1 MRIVVCVKEVLDPD
15 AVNNYVLSGNLKIGE
30 DGKTLDVS
38 AVPRLMNGYD
48 EQALERRSADPGC
61 GRGLLG
67 LRRSPSARTPKPFS
81 STAPPWVQTTSFISM
96 PATPASDCHVVANL
110 LSAYIRTSGGA
121 DLVFCGRQASDDDQ
135 GVVPALIGETLEMPV
150 VPLARAIEVNG
161 NTVKVTRVT
170 PDGDEVVEG
179 NTPAVVTISNEL
191 GEPRFPTARAKM
203 AARKK
208 KADSRSGERPGPIG
222 RGPDREDR
230 TLETAR
236 PPGSGQ
242 LRVPRRLASR
252 SRASPH
258 EKLARRQPRLGL
270 PRGRDCVSRVM
281 RPHGKCFFP
290 CFRALALG
298 GDTSSAFLEGSP
310 AEAFCGSR

>member
-48 EQALERRSADPGC
+48 EQALEAAQRIRDAGRDCSITAVTIGKDAKALLKHCAAMGADDIVHIDAGD
-61 GRGLLG
+61 
-67 LRRSPSARTPKPFS
+67 
-81 STAPPWVQTTSFISM
+81 TSL
-96 PATPASDCHVVANL
+96 DCHVVANI

-121 DLVFCGRQASDDDQ
+121 DLVLCGRQASDDDQ
-135 GVVPALIGETLEMPV
+135 GVVPALIGETLDMPV
-150 VPLARAIEVNG
+150 VPLARAIEVDG

-179 NTPAVVTISNEL
+179 NTPAVITISNEL

-208 KADSRSGERPGPIG
+208 KPTVIAAD
-222 RGPDREDR
+222 D
-230 TLETAR
+230 
-236 PPGSGQ
+236 
-242 LRVPRRLASR
+242 
-252 SRASPH
+252 
-258 EKLARRQPRLGL
+258 LGL
-270 PRGRDCVSRVM
+270 STDDLTAKVVLSKQFVPQVQGSCE
-281 RPHGKCFFP
+281 
-290 CFRALALG
+290 
-298 GDTSSAFLEGSP
+298 FLEGSP
-310 AEAFCGSR
+310 AEVAQALMEKLRADSLV

>member
-48 EQALERRSADPGC
+48 EQALEAAQRIRDAGADCSITAVTIGKDAKA
-61 GRGLLG
+61 LLKHCAAMG
-67 LRRSPSARTPKPFS
+67 ADDIVHIDAGDTNL
-81 STAPPWVQTTSFISM
+81 
-96 PATPASDCHVVANL
+96 DCHVVANL

-208 KADSRSGERPGPIG
+208 KPTVVA
-222 RGPDREDR
+222 
-230 TLETAR
+230 
-236 PPGSGQ
+236 
-242 LRVPRRLASR
+242 ASD
-252 SRASPH
+252 
-258 EKLARRQPRLGL
+258 LGL
-270 PRGRDCVSRVM
+270 
-281 RPHGKCFFP
+281 
-290 CFRALALG
+290 
-298 GDTSSAFLEGSP
+298 SAEELTAKVVLSKQLVPQVQGSCEFLEGSP
-310 AEAFCGSR
+310 AEVAQALMEKLRADSLV